1 MAIAFASSFD
11 LKCNTLLRDEYGDM
25 YAHSIYIYI
34 DIKCRIIRVIKT
46 QPMDL
51 RCDYND
57 CATIMLIWLAGYWQR
72 TIAKINIE
80 WSTQANNPASQAASQ
95 PDKEMKWQKE
105 HNNNKKSIQPMELDW
120 HRRKICGHSSFH
132 SVTLINACLIKRKL
146 IAQWVQSLAMLSLFN
161 IRSFS
166 IITIYS
172 LSALAFA
179 LVLLHHRLW

>member
-1 MAIAFASSFD
+1 
-11 LKCNTLLRDEYGDM
+11 
-25 YAHSIYIYI
+25 
-34 DIKCRIIRVIKT
+34 
-46 QPMDL
+46 MDL
-51 RCDYND
+51 RCDYSD

-72 TIAKINIE
+72 TIAKRNIE
-80 WSTQANNPASQAASQ
+80 WSTQASNPASQLVSQ
-95 PDKEMKWQKE
+95 TKKWNDKRSTTTTI
-105 HNNNKKSIQPMELDW
+105 KKSTQPMELDW